1 MTLLA
6 VEAQLWDK
14 EGIRRSKSGA
24 MCRSKFANVS
34 ADGYAL
40 LEWKLGSEARGV
52 FDIRRECFSSQTR
65 KG

>member
-14 EGIRRSKSGA
+14 EGRGRSKSGA
-24 MCRSKFANVS
+24 VCRSKSANVS

-40 LEWKLGSEARGV
+40 SEWKMRRVRRGV
-52 FDIRRECFSSQTR
+52 FSTQDDGGPSAARR
-65 KG
+65 